1 MNESA
6 LRCHHPEKERTPSDS
21 LTGLGVRDASNDRDS
36 LILQHADNRIGD
48 VHDVEIM
55 RLRQFAP
62 AAAAQVQIPDLF
74 AQHDA
79 FNLRILQRNMQR
91 PRRRCFDDRT
101 GNDHAAPVE
110 VIVADHDDRIVLPV
124 RLSNRTRCAH
134 QILY

>member
-1 MNESA
+1 MNESV

-74 AQHDA
+74 AQHDT
-79 FNLRILQRNMQR
+79 FYRRILQRNVQR
-91 PRRRCFDDRT
+91 PRSRCFDDRT
-101 GNDHAAPVE
+101 GDDHATPIE
-110 VIVADHDDRIVLPV
+110 VIVADHDNGMREPFYL
-124 RLSNRTRCAH
+124 
-134 QILY
+134 